1 MSNAENK
8 PRVILILQYLMK
20 NTDDLHTV
28 TISDITE
35 RLKASGIE
43 ANRHTIMRDI
53 QQLQECGFDIICQ
66 RSRMNQ
72 YSIGER
78 ILELPELKLLIDA
91 VEAARFIP
99 QPKSEALI
107 EKLSSLASQ
116 YQAKHLSSNIYSNKR
131 VKSDNARVYYSI
143 DLINQAISENKMIRF
158 QYFSYLPTKEKALKF
173 DGMFYRFSP
182 HRITWSNDS
191 YYVIGLN
198 YKYNN
203 EVVYRIDRMTSLE
216 IMDEEAKP
224 IEEGFDMDSFLKSNF
239 LMFDGEL
246 TRVTLKC
253 DKGMMNSIID
263 KFGEDVETFY
273 DAEQDPEHFYAYADA
288 ATGPTFYSWVFNYQ
302 GKIRIVEPQ
311 NIRDEFIE
319 MLQKQLT

>member
-1 MSNAENK
+1 MSNPENK

-35 RLKASGIE
+35 HLKAGGIE

-216 IMDEEAKP
+216 IMDEETTK
-224 IEEGFDMDSFLKSNF
+224 
-239 LMFDGEL
+239 
-246 TRVTLKC
+246 
-253 DKGMMNSIID
+253 
-263 KFGEDVETFY
+263 
-273 DAEQDPEHFYAYADA
+273 
-288 ATGPTFYSWVFNYQ
+288 
-302 GKIRIVEPQ
+302 
-311 NIRDEFIE
+311 
-319 MLQKQLT
+319 